1 MFKLMN
7 LKKAAQK
14 FHENESGLEAL
25 QVVMIIAIA
34 ALVLLVV
41 KYFWDNNIYSW
52 VKQLVTSITGWTSG
66 TSGS

>member
-34 ALVLLVV
+34 ALCLSVI
-41 KYFWDNNIYSW
+41 KYFWDSNIRDW
-52 VKQLVTSITGWTSG
+52 VINLVNQITGWTSG
-66 TSGS
+66 T